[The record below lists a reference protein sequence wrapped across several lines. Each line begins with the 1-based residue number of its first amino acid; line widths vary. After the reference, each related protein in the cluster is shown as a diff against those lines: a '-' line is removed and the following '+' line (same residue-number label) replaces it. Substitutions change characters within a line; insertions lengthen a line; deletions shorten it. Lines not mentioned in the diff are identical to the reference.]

1 MRAKRKRSKFALM
14 LCRGGFGDDG
24 KVQIW
29 RNRASFVQPTP
40 LISQS
45 LASILF
51 KAPANP
57 ARYESSEGEGGDDD
71 DNDDEDDEEASDFD
85 EAEGE
90 EEADGK
96 ADGEGDGTRQS
107 FSFSSNPY
115 SSTIILHPNSPC

>member
-1 MRAKRKRSKFALM
+1 VVVSEMMGRYKYGEIELPCPAY
-14 LCRGGFGDDG
+14 
-24 KVQIW
+24 
-29 RNRASFVQPTP
+29 T